1 MMRMDNQQGGIAALQ
16 PTPQQQ
22 LGSMVGAPSARLG
35 APKSPQQA
43 AAEQVVESDVPKELE
58 ALLKERKAMELLASA
73 QRDKQA
79 QQPVQP
85 QTIKSQVEGGISSLM
100 QSLMPG
106 MAQRGRQVQVAQNR
120 RMMGMAGG
128 GIVGMAEGGPTL
140 GAVSPKAADPQD
152 VKRLADLYRQMQ
164 ASMDAATD
172 PTAKANVQQ
181 RLNDLKTQMGDQ
193 LPFVMQYL
201 DSTKGTIEPR
211 TKMAEGGIV
220 GYAKG
225 DLVRASDINM
235 DNLLDALMIAESGGN
250 PRAVS
255 RAGAEGAYQIMPSTA
270 EQPGF
275 GVPPMEGSRFD
286 PEASRKFARQYLQ
299 AMIDRYDGDV
309 EAALI
314 AYNAGAGN
322 ADKFVAAGRDYDVL
336 PQTMQTQPY
345 VGKIMGQ
352 LEKEGRRRD
361 VQLGGGR
368 TISTT
373 APEGYTERMRRERAD
388 RVRGI
393 ETARMPPRPPVEAE
407 RYKPNIPD
415 ALTVTKAQQELRDP
429 GSTSTKYTPE
439 ERESGGIGYLQ
450 YLARKQQEKKD
461 EAGRAARYMGMM
473 QNQEDIISR
482 ANPATRLAG
491 VDTRKDFSTER
502 SMKSPAQRMEE
513 AFPGARE
520 AAGRYAMDKASGL
533 AALSDRAPEATR
545 SNNPLVNLR
554 SDIGELGS
562 YLRNILGF
570 QEGGEIKKYAG
581 EDESLVEGDSAFLE
595 RFAVNPVTGERRSP
609 EEIQRLARM
618 QRYAGSLDETVTP
631 EMQVK
636 LQQLEEVAEL
646 ATDYPDRVG
655 EADVLRTLE
664 AVDTTRQE
672 AQAEESALA
681 QKALQA
687 RFKKAGLE
695 LEPAGPQ
702 GTLQQLAAT
711 GETGTALAGLFGEGV
726 DRPARFRNVE
736 EAREQAKDRE
746 GLMNRVGSALTS
758 GRARAIANA
767 LSKLSYAGG
776 ATEGN
781 IGKSLVTGLEAE
793 AQAREKLRLQEEAI
807 KADKLR
813 SEATLEAARQ
823 TRLAKQRADLV
834 DAIGK
839 YEGTTPYTQALN
851 ARIEAGEDPATA
863 RAEIIKAF
871 IAERMPILTG
881 QGGLT
886 QMTGLTE
893 LPEGVTV
900 TRKG

>member
-1 MMRMDNQQGGIAALQ
+1 MINTQQGGLGSLQ
-16 PTPQQQ
+16 MPSQTAPQQQ
-22 LGSMVGAPSARLG
+22 LGSMAGAPAARLA

-43 AAEQVVESDVPKELE
+43 AAEQIVESDVPKELE

-128 GIVGMAEGGPTL
+128 GIVGMAEGG
-140 GAVSPKAADPQD
+140 
-152 VKRLADLYRQMQ
+152 
-164 ASMDAATD
+164 
-172 PTAKANVQQ
+172 
-181 RLNDLKTQMGDQ
+181 
-193 LPFVMQYL
+193 
-201 DSTKGTIEPR
+201 
-211 TKMAEGGIV
+211 IV

-225 DLVRASDINM
+225 DLVRASDIDM
-235 DNLLDALMIAESGGN
+235 DNLLDALMIAESGGD

-270 EQPGF
+270 AQPGF
-275 GVPPMEGSRFD
+275 GVQPMEGSRFD

-299 AMIDRYDGDV
+299 AMIDRYDGDI

-322 ADKFVAAGRDYDVL
+322 ADKFVAADRDYDVL

-345 VGKIMGQ
+345 VDKIMGQ
-352 LEKEGRRRD
+352 LKKEGRRRD

-407 RYKPNIPD
+407 RYEPNIPD
-415 ALTVTKAQQELRDP
+415 ALTVAKAQQELRDP

-461 EAGRAARYMGMM
+461 EAARAARYMGMM

-533 AALSDRAPEATR
+533 AALSDRVSEPTR

-581 EDESLVEGDSAFLE
+581 EDGSLVEGDSALGDALLAALQEQEAALQEQDLNRRDSREQPGAARRRRRESPATKSADTQRKPVDRIPFGSPE
-595 RFAVNPVTGERRSP
+595 FAARQQRIGEAAKEDVSGILNALVNLPSTVTGSLYNLATQP
-609 EEIQRLARM
+609 NAATRLM
-618 QRYAGSLDETVTP
+618 QRGAEASGIAPFMRGLGVPELPTP
-631 EMQVK
+631 DP
-636 LQQLEEVAEL
+636 A
-646 ATDYPDRVG
+646 YGFFRGDRQP
-655 EADVLRTLE
+655 R
-664 AVDTTRQE
+664 E
-672 AQAEESALA
+672 AQPES
-681 QKALQA
+681 Q
-687 RFKKAGLE
+687 
-695 LEPAGPQ
+695 PAGPQ

-758 GRARAIANA
+758 DRARAIANA

-776 ATEGN
+776 ATEGYM
-781 IGKSLVTGLEAE
+781 GQKLQAGLQAE
-793 AQAREKLRLQEEAI
+793 KAAADKVRLQEEAI
-807 KADKLR
+807 GADLAR
-813 SEATLEAARQ
+813 SEATLEAARLRAQ
-823 TRLAKQRADLV
+823 QQENKETRELLAEYFARTGDYRQDLANDLGV
-834 DAIGK
+834 DITDLTNEQLSA
-839 YEGTTPYTQALN
+839 N
-851 ARIEAGEDPATA
+851 R
-863 RAEIIKAF
+863 
-871 IAERMPILTG
+871 ERMAQKYLQNLNTLSSFTG
-881 QGGLT
+881 AAGQS
-886 QMTGLTE
+886 
-893 LPEGVTV
+893 GVNV
-900 TRKG
+900 TPAMFAADEALGINNA